1 MTERQVLVR
10 RGRHFG
16 WWVEGR
22 KASGGLFIKTWWP
35 TEGLARA
42 IAGLVGWGNRA
53 ERSRRRL
60 DAIGLHM
67 THRQDSF
74 YAVFR
79 GPSEPEY
86 GLLVGVVCLPRWM
99 F

>member
-1 MTERQVLVR
+1 MRLDTVTRTGATVTERRVLVR

-42 IAGLVGWGNRA
+42 IAGLVGG
-53 ERSRRRL
+53 E
-60 DAIGLHM
+60 
-67 THRQDSF
+67 TE
-74 YAVFR
+74 
-79 GPSEPEY
+79 PSDPD
-86 GLLVGVVCLPRWM
+86 GGSSP
-99 F
+99 